1 MKRIGELATV
11 LGAIFVFQSASLAGP
26 FSPGAGEP
34 GSAAVSNTDLG
45 ILGWASGFEG
55 LVRGPL
61 DIANPGL
68 GDATFGS
75 GAEAVGP
82 ASGVASDVVSL
93 GDGGE
98 ITLTFAT
105 PITDRPGADFAV
117 FENGLQFGSSFFL
130 ELGFVE
136 VSSDGTNFFRFD
148 AVSLTQTTTQLGAFD
163 PIDPTDINNLAGKY
177 VAGFGT
183 PFDLDEL
190 AGVSVLLDIQNVT
203 HVRVLDAV
211 GSINPAHRTLDSLG
225 NPVNEPYATAFAS
238 GGFDLD
244 GVAVLHQVPEPTT
257 WVLLASGLLGV
268 AIARRK
274 RPRR

>member
-1 MKRIGELATV
+1 MKRISELATV
-11 LGAIFVFQSASLAGP
+11 LGVIFVFQSTAYAGP

-34 GSAAVSNTDLG
+34 GSSAVSNTNPG
-45 ILGWASGFEG
+45 ILSWASGFEG

-61 DIANPGL
+61 DVANPGL

-93 GDGGE
+93 GDGGQ

-117 FENGLQFGSSFFL
+117 FENGLQFGADYFL

-183 PFDLDEL
+183 PFDLNEL
-190 AGVSVLLDIQNVT
+190 AGVSGLLDIQNVT

-257 WVLLASGLLGV
+257 WVLLASGLAGLAV
-268 AIARRK
+268 ARWKRARR
-274 RPRR
+274 

>member
-1 MKRIGELATV
+1 MKRIRELATV
-11 LGAIFVFQSASLAGP
+11 LGVMFVCHSTSMAGP
-26 FSPGAGEP
+26 YSPGAGEP
-34 GSAAVSNTDLG
+34 GSSAISNTHPN
-45 ILGWASGFEG
+45 ILSWATGFEN
-55 LVRGPL
+55 LVRGPI

-75 GAEAVGP
+75 GAEAVGA
-82 ASGVASDVVSL
+82 ASGVSTDVVSL
-93 GDGGE
+93 GDGGQ

-105 PITDRPGADFAV
+105 PITDRPGWDFAV
-117 FENGLQFGSSFFL
+117 FENGLQFGSDYFL

-148 AVSLTQTTTQLGAFD
+148 AVSLTQTSTQVGAFD

-183 PFDLDEL
+183 PFDLNEL
-190 AGVSVLLDIQNVT
+190 DGVSVLLDIENIT

-211 GSINPAHRTLDSLG
+211 GSIDPAYRTQDSLG
-225 NPVNEPYATAFAS
+225 NTVNEPYASAFAS

-244 GVAVLHQVPEPTT
+244 GVAVLHQVPEPAT
-257 WVLLASGLLGV
+257 WVLLASGLLGL
-268 AIARRK
+268 AIVRR
-274 RPRR
+274 RVRR